1 MNRRERKAMEKK
13 LGITKYKKS
22 LPINQRF
29 EMIRQN
35 IIEGKKMQNKTRED
49 KRIKDNAKADA
60 EINQKVSDRALDLM
74 MKESMDYYSATEKAK
89 EEFGQKLQG

>member
-1 MNRRERKAMEKK
+1 MNRRDRKAMEKK

-35 IIEGKKMQNKTRED
+35 IIEGKKMQSKLKED
-49 KRIKDNAKADA
+49 IRIKDNAKADA
-60 EINQKVSDRALDLM
+60 EINQKIADRALDLM
-74 MKESMDYYSATEKAK
+74 LKEDMDYYSATEKAK
-89 EEFGQKLQG
+89 SEFNQKT